1 MSSRSRAKFLP
12 DGRRLHLQDGPID
25 LIIEAQGSEAAVTCA
40 YDAACD
46 RFTSL
51 LDELC
56 VELPLLRRPMTPE
69 SAAPQGPVARRMA
82 EVARIYADRHFIT
95 PMVAVAGAGA
105 EAILAAMTAAAPL
118 TRAYVNNGG
127 DIALHLTLGT
137 SFEVGMVDRPDHPR
151 LFGKLRVR
159 AEDDVRGVATSGRH
173 GRSFSL
179 GIADAVTV
187 LAADAP
193 TADAAATMIANAVDL
208 PDHPRIIRVPAD
220 SLQPDSDLGT
230 RLVTRSVG
238 VLDPHEISR
247 ALTRGVRFAE
257 QLLEEGRIRA
267 AALHLFGE
275 TRLVLDHPGLMS
287 LIGRQKEMEIHAAG

>member
-1 MSSRSRAKFLP
+1 MSHRQQAKFLP

-25 LIIEAQGSEAAVTCA
+25 LIIEAQGSEAAVATA

-46 RFTSL
+46 RFATL

-56 VELPLLRRPMTPE
+56 IELPLLRRPMTLD
-69 SAAPQGPVARRMA
+69 SAAPHGPVARRMA
-82 EVARIYADRHFIT
+82 AVARIYADRHFVT

-105 EAILAAMTAAAPL
+105 EAVLNAMIAAAPL

-127 DIALHLTLGT
+127 DIALHLTEGT
-137 SFEVGMVDRPDHPR
+137 RFEIGMVDRPDHPS
-151 LFGKLRVR
+151 LFGKLTVTP
-159 AEDDVRGVATSGRH
+159 ADGVRGIATSGRH

-208 PDHPRIIRVPAD
+208 PDHPAIIRVPAD
-220 SLQPDSDLGT
+220 SLQPDNDLGAH
-230 RLVTRSVG
+230 LVTRSVG
-238 VLDPHEISR
+238 LLSEADIAR
-247 ALTRGVRFAE
+247 AVTRGVRFAE
-257 QLLEEGRIRA
+257 TLLEAGRIRA
-267 AALHLFGE
+267 AALHLAGE
-275 TRLVLDHPGLMS
+275 TRLVLKDTGLMS
-287 LIGRQKEMEIHAAG
+287 LIGLQKEMKIHAAG